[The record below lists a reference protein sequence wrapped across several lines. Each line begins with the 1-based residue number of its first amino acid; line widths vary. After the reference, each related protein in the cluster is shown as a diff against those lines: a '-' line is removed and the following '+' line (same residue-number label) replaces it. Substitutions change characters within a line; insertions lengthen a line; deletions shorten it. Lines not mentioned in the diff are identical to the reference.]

1 MENLKVLIVEDDQ
14 RIRDLLRMYLE
25 HENFVVDELVSGL
38 EALKQLEKKDYDLV
52 ILDIMIPEL
61 DGWKVCQRIR
71 ETSDVPIIIITA
83 RGEETERVLG
93 LELGADDYLVKPFS
107 PKELLARIKAVFRR
121 IEATKRNRYQVL
133 QLGVIRLDHHAHQV
147 SVLEQTLSLTPKEY
161 ELLSFLAAH
170 PDQVF
175 TREELLKSV
184 WGHQYYDERTVD
196 THVKQLREKICKV
209 HQVPDYI
216 KTVWGVGYKFEVT
229 DDVTQYRR

>member
-1 MENLKVLIVEDDQ
+1 MESLKVLIVEDDE

-25 HENFVVDELVSGL
+25 NENFVVDELAGGL
-38 EALKQLEKKDYDLV
+38 EALEQLEKKDYDLV

-61 DGWKVCQRIR
+61 DGWKVCKRIR
-71 ETSDVPIIIITA
+71 ETSDIPVIMITA
-83 RGEETERVLG
+83 RGEEAERILG

-107 PKELLARIKAVFRR
+107 PKELLARTKAVFRR
-121 IEATKRNRYQVL
+121 IDAAKRNRNQGV
-133 QLGVIRLDHHAHQV
+133 QLGVLRFDQQARQV
-147 SVLEQTLSLTPKEY
+147 TVLNRPLSLTPKEY
-161 ELLSFLAAH
+161 DLLSFMAAH

-196 THVKQLREKICKV
+196 THVKQLREKISKA

-229 DDVTQYRR
+229 D

>member
-1 MENLKVLIVEDDQ
+1 MLIVEDDE

-25 HENFVVDELVSGL
+25 NENFVVDELTGGL
-38 EALKQLEKKDYDLV
+38 EALEQLEKKDYDLV

-61 DGWKVCQRIR
+61 DGWKVCKRIR
-71 ETSDVPIIIITA
+71 ETSDIPVIMITA
-83 RGEETERVLG
+83 RGEEAERILG

-107 PKELLARIKAVFRR
+107 PKELLARTKAVFRR
-121 IEATKRNRYQVL
+121 IDAAKRNRNQGV
-133 QLGVIRLDHHAHQV
+133 QLGVLRFDQQARQV
-147 SVLEQTLSLTPKEY
+147 TVLNQPLSLTPKEY
-161 ELLSFLAAH
+161 DLLSFLAAH

-196 THVKQLREKICKV
+196 THVKQLREKISKA

-229 DDVTQYRR
+229 D